1 MDETDLDNLILSLA
15 TEDWQKTVDVI
26 EQTLR
31 GCIAEGMD
39 PGARAI
45 GNRINALVE
54 DGQLEAQGDVFDWRN
69 ALVRIARA
77 KGQ

>member
-15 TEDWQKTVDVI
+15 TEHWQKTVDII

-31 GCIAEGMD
+31 GCIAEGLD

-54 DGQLEAQGDVFDWRN
+54 DGQLEVDGDVFDWRN
-69 ALVRIARA
+69 ALVRLAPTS
-77 KGQ
+77 G